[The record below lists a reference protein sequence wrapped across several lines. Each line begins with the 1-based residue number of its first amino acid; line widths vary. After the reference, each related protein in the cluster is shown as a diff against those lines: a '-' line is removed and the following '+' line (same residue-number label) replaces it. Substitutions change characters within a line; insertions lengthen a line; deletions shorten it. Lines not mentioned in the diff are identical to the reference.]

1 MLVGFSL
8 NSPPFPNA
16 GANFR
21 LQANDISFYMG
32 VVSHDA
38 KFKLIKRKNQRDD
51 SVEEI
56 AKLNDFLQEGLS
68 LFSIYCEEDP
78 QYSQMDLL
86 TNAGLLPPPTQ
97 N

>member
-8 NSPPFPNA
+8 NNPPFPNA

-51 SVEEI
+51 SVQEI

-78 QYSQMDLL
+78 QYS
-86 TNAGLLPPPTQ
+86 
-97 N
+97 